1 MTAAGAN
8 DVGHAPG
15 DPSGHDT
22 SFEPAALDLVHVRG
36 QTRAALPGVGAARR
50 HLPHALAAPDGASG
64 GTDRGARGRGVGGSD
79 GAGFGLV
86 VFGGVACGA
95 LLGLWYSLAYI
106 DQTGDRRLVKH
117 GYEPGTLKR
126 ELRERYDR
134 EHAEQ
139 IVRYR
144 QTYRKAAD

>member
-1 MTAAGAN
+1 MMSAMPQA
-8 DVGHAPG
+8 

-22 SFEPAALDLVHVRG
+22 SSEPAALDLVHVRG

-86 VFGGVACGA
+86 VFGGVACGRCWA
-95 LLGLWYSLAYI
+95 CGIRWLTSTRRG
-106 DQTGDRRLVKH
+106 TG
-117 GYEPGTLKR
+117 
-126 ELRERYDR
+126 
-134 EHAEQ
+134 AW
-139 IVRYR
+139 
-144 QTYRKAAD
+144 

>member
-1 MTAAGAN
+1 MMSAMPQA
-8 DVGHAPG
+8 

-22 SFEPAALDLVHVRG
+22 SSEPAALDLVHVRG

-79 GAGFGLV
+79 GAGVWIGCLRR
-86 VFGGVACGA
+86 GCLRA
-95 LLGLWYSLAYI
+95 LLRLWYSLAYI